1 MPAAAVIR
9 RTLVL
14 SGVTGRKELRR
25 RLVKRVVKSCGSTI
39 MNITRTAKLE
49 DERGY
54 WNSLCRSEIRRY
66 REEHRWRRQITGSFL
81 TLRHESVGSER
92 D

>member
-1 MPAAAVIR
+1 MYV
-9 RTLVL
+9 
-14 SGVTGRKELRR
+14 
-25 RLVKRVVKSCGSTI
+25 GSESVPLNGI
-39 MNITRTAKLE
+39 NIIETAKLE

-81 TLRHESVGSER
+81 TLRHESVGSKR

>member
-1 MPAAAVIR
+1 M
-9 RTLVL
+9 
-14 SGVTGRKELRR
+14 
-25 RLVKRVVKSCGSTI
+25 VVKAFGSTEY
-39 MNITRTAKLE
+39 TLPKLLKLE

-66 REEHRWRRQITGSFL
+66 REEHRWRRQDTGPFL
-81 TLRHESVGSER
+81 TLRHESVGSEP